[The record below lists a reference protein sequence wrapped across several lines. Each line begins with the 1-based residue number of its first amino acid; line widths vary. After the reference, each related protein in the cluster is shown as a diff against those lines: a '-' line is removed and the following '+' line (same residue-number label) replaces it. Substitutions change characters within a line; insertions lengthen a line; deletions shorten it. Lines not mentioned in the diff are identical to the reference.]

1 MRSVSRGK
9 IPIRESEVMIF
20 PAPKK
25 ELRAFQADLHIH
37 TCLSPC
43 GDWEMGPVNIIEKSR
58 QMNLDIIAVCDH
70 NTAENADAVM
80 KAGKKGGIAVLP
92 GLEICSRE
100 EVHILS
106 VFNELPQATA
116 MQEFVYRHLKG
127 ENTPE
132 IFGHQVIAD
141 QNNIVKGENEKLLI
155 GATDLGILEIV
166 DRIHLLG
173 GLGIAAHI
181 DRKVFS
187 IIQQLG
193 FIPSDIPLD
202 GVELSPFAGPAY
214 DRKQYPG
221 AERFPVITSSDAHFP
236 ADIGKVR
243 TIFFI
248 SEPTISEI
256 RLALTRQNG
265 RKAEV

>member
-1 MRSVSRGK
+1 MASFS
-9 IPIRESEVMIF
+9 
-20 PAPKK
+20 PKK
-25 ELRAFQADLHIH
+25 TLRPFQADLHIH

-43 GDWEMGPVNIIEKSR
+43 GDWDMGPMNIIEKSR
-58 QMNLDIIAVCDH
+58 QMDLDIIAICDH
-70 NTAENADAVM
+70 NSSENADAVM
-80 KAGKKGGIAVLP
+80 KAGKKKGVAVLP

-100 EVHILS
+100 EVHILA
-106 VFNELPQATA
+106 VFDELSQALA
-116 MQEFVYRHLKG
+116 MQEYVYQHLKG

-141 QNNIVKGENEKLLI
+141 QNNEVKGENEKLLI
-155 GATDLGILEIV
+155 GATDLRIHEIV
-166 DRIHLLG
+166 KMICTLG

-193 FIPSDIPLD
+193 FIPPDIPLD
-202 GVELSPFAGPAY
+202 GIELSPFAGPAY

-221 AERFPVITSSDAHFP
+221 AEKLPVITSSDAHFP

-243 TIFFI
+243 TIFLI
-248 SEPTISEI
+248 SEPTTGEI
-256 RLALTRQNG
+256 RLALNAQDG
-265 RKAEV
+265 RKAEVLIA